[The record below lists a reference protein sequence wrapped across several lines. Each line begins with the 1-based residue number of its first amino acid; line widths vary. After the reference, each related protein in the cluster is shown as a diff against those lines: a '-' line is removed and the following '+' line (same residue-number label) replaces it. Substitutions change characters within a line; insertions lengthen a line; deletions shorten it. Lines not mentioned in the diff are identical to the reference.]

1 MRSPIAIWRALAGQL
16 SLASR
21 LTIAMLVVA
30 SLAMVGLFFEL
41 SRANR
46 QEIERLQTTALQHSA
61 VELARRLD
69 DLVRSERSRV
79 ANLALSRSAQE
90 FIAAPPERRAPLFT
104 PTLADFG
111 NFLDSNQPFYRAVLL
126 LDRRGEVLLATD
138 GSYIGLHFSD
148 SAFLRA
154 AAEGETYMSDP
165 GISPLDRK
173 PVIWLSAPVR
183 RPGATVTAPP
193 DGVLAVALALEEV
206 WEAVERVRIG
216 EHGYAMLIDGY
227 GIRLAHGRD
236 RRYVFRALAPLAP
249 DDRARLQREGRF
261 ADLPSLA
268 DTGNHEFLALVRAA
282 PPRPV
287 LSTRSAPE
295 AARVFYSV
303 AALTTRDWTVVAML
317 SEREVLA
324 PAVGV
329 TLRGMAVTLVVVLL
343 LGLTVAWAA
352 QRLARPLPRLAA
364 AAQRIASGDL
374 TAPVQV
380 EGSSEIRALARNF
393 ETMRW
398 HLAQAQ
404 DELAAWAASLEAR
417 VARRSQELAALAEVV
432 AMSSH
437 QRSQEALLYTALDQ
451 TLPVIGA
458 EMGGI
463 WLGEADGGLRLA
475 VWAGFDSALQRALSR
490 FAAGEGLLGQVH
502 QQGEPMALTDISQSP
517 RLSRAIVREQR
528 LHAFAGVPLLVSGR
542 SLGVLGVFSH
552 LRGGFSPEA
561 LTVVTAIGQQI
572 ALALENLSLLAR
584 VEEQARNVAA
594 LQERERLAGEIHD
607 GVAQNLSYLYMQLDR
622 LANYGTLPA
631 SLRTELARLQGV
643 LEATT
648 EEVRRLIARLQDP
661 QPAPV
666 SLEERLREVIRA
678 LNDEAGC
685 SVNLTV
691 APGSDVRVPAPVEAE
706 IGRIVGEA
714 IRNAAR
720 HGRATYVGVE
730 LERQGDLGR
739 VRVRDNGSGFD
750 PASVSNNGHQHFGLK
765 VMRARAQRI
774 GGTLVIESR
783 PGAGACVELVWS
795 LQRATLAGEA
805 WAGPPDRVAESNGV
819 SDLVVEVGHDRAC
832 TDPGHGG

>member
-1 MRSPIAIWRALAGQL
+1 MWRELAGRL
-16 SLASR
+16 SLAGR

-30 SLAMVGLFFEL
+30 LLAMAGLFFEL

-46 QEIERLQTTALQHSA
+46 QEIERLQTTALHHSA
-61 VELARRLD
+61 VDLARRLD

-148 SAFLRA
+148 SAFLHA
-154 AAEGETYMSDP
+154 AARGEVFMSDP

-183 RPGATVTAPP
+183 RPGVPAAAPP
-193 DGVLAVALALEEV
+193 DGVIAVALAPEEV

-216 EHGYAMLIDGY
+216 EHGYAMLVDGY

-249 DDRARLQREGRF
+249 DEWAGLQREGRL
-261 ADLPSLA
+261 ADLPHLA
-268 DTGNHEFLALVRAA
+268 DTANQELLALVRAP

-287 LSTRSAPE
+287 LIARPGPE

-303 AALTTRDWTVVAML
+303 APLTTRDWTVVAML

-329 TLRGMAVTLVVVLL
+329 TLRGMGVTLVVVVL

-352 QRLARPLPRLAA
+352 QRLVRPVPRLAA
-364 AAQRIASGDL
+364 AAQRIAGGDL
-374 TAPVQV
+374 TAPVRI
-380 EGSSEIRALARNF
+380 EGSSEVRALAHNF
-393 ETMRW
+393 ETMRR
-398 HLAQAQ
+398 HLAQAR
-404 DELAAWAASLEAR
+404 DELADWAASLEAR

-437 QRSQEALLYTALDQ
+437 RRSQEALLRTALDQ

-463 WLGEADGGLRLA
+463 WLGEPDGSLRLA
-475 VWAGFDSALQRALSR
+475 VWAGFDRELQHALSS
-490 FAAGEGLLGQVH
+490 FAPGEGLLEQVH
-502 QQGEPMALTDISQSP
+502 QQGEPMALADISQSP

-528 LHAFAGVPLLVSGR
+528 LHAFAAVPLLVSGR

-552 LRGGFSPEA
+552 LHGGFSSEA

-584 VEEQARNVAA
+584 VEEQARSVAA

-622 LANYGTLPA
+622 LADHGALPA
-631 SLRTELARLQGV
+631 SLRADLARLQGV

-661 QPAPV
+661 QPALV
-666 SLEERLREVIRA
+666 SLGERLRELSRS
-678 LNDEAGC
+678 LGDEAGC
-685 SVNLTV
+685 SVTLTV
-691 APGSDVRVPAPVEAE
+691 APGGDVSVPAPVEAE
-706 IGRIVGEA
+706 VGRIVGEA

-720 HGRATYVGVE
+720 HGQATRVWVE
-730 LERQGDLGR
+730 LERQGDLVR
-739 VRVRDNGSGFD
+739 VRARDNGSGFD
-750 PASVSNNGHQHFGLK
+750 PASVRNNGRQHFGIK

-774 GGTLVIESR
+774 GGALSIHSH

-795 LQRATLAGEA
+795 VERAALAHEA
-805 WAGPPDRVAESNGV
+805 RTGSPDLIAEPNGL
-819 SDLVVEVGHDRAC
+819 SDLVVEVNHDGAC
-832 TDPGHGG
+832 ADPDHGR